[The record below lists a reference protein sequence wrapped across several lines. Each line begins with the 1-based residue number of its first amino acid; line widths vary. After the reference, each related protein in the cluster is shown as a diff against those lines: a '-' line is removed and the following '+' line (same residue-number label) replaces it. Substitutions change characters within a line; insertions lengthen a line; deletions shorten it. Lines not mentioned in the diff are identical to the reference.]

1 MFGTFRKH
9 QSWLLVI
16 IIGVVIVAFVLLFS
30 PDIQWSSIADKGDFG
45 SIGGE
50 PITTEQ
56 FRNALKEAHIA
67 YLLRTGR
74 WPDSPE
80 ARQEG
85 VDVRQDAYHRILLI
99 RTIEEM
105 NLEIGPEAVVDW
117 VRLNQPFLGQ
127 ISYDQMV
134 SQVLPT
140 SSTFRNRNS
149 LSEEDFYRFIKHEVG
164 ISHLVSL
171 FGLPGRLVTPQEAER
186 LYRQQHRELATQA
199 VLFNTTNHLD
209 QVTNIS
215 PEVLG
220 QFYTNR
226 MAEYRQPERIRI
238 RYVRFPS
245 TNFMEEAAAELA
257 GISDFEVRVEQEY
270 QRRGTNAF
278 IGPDDQPLPREE
290 ALQQIRSGEQERRAL
305 LFARRKAG
313 EFAEDLTRG
322 DSVQPDRIE
331 TLAGEWGLEIESAG
345 PFDRTGDGAANLPAS
360 VAGTAF
366 RLSGDNPFAGPVLG
380 PDAAYVIGY
389 SDRFPSEVRPLE
401 EVLDRVREDFVANR
415 ARELARESG
424 NAFHRSLTNR
434 LAGGDSFA
442 DVAAD
447 AEVNV
452 EALPPFSLTTESLPG
467 LPPELNLSTLK
478 NVAFGLEAGEA
489 SRFIPTINGGFVLHV
504 REEVPVDETAMKEEL
519 EEFTARLRRSRQFAA
534 FSDWFQYRAEQAR
547 LNIPDQEQPEAP

>member
-1 MFGTFRKH
+1 
-9 QSWLLVI
+9 
-16 IIGVVIVAFVLLFS
+16 VAFVLLFS

-45 SIGGE
+45 SIGDE

-56 FRNALKEAHIA
+56 FRNALKEAHIG

-74 WPDSPE
+74 WPDTPE

-85 VDVRQDAYHRILLI
+85 VDVRQDAYQRMVLI
-99 RTIEEM
+99 RTIDEM
-105 NLEIGPEAVVDW
+105 NLEIGPESVVEW
-117 VRLNQPFLGQ
+117 VRLSQPFLGR

-140 SSTFRNRNS
+140 SSTFRNS
-149 LSEEDFYRFIKHEVG
+149 LREEDFYRFIKHEVG
-164 ISHLVSL
+164 ISHLISL
-171 FGLPGRLVTPQEAER
+171 FGLTGRLVTPQEAER

-245 TNFMEEAAAELA
+245 TNFMEDAAAELA

-278 IGPDDQPLPREE
+278 IGPDNQPLPREE

-313 EFAEDLTRG
+313 EFAEDLTRV
-322 DSVQPDRIE
+322 DSIQPERIE
-331 TLAGEWGLEIESAG
+331 TLAAERGLEIETAG
-345 PFDRTGDGAANLPAS
+345 PFDRTGDGAGDLPAS
-360 VAGTAF
+360 VTSTAF
-366 RLSGDNPFAGPVLG
+366 RLSGDNPFAGPVPG

-401 EVLDRVREDFVANR
+401 EVLDRVRQDFVANR

-424 NAFHRSLTNR
+424 NAFHGSLTNR
-434 LAGGDSFA
+434 LAGGASFA

-447 AEVNV
+447 AELNV
-452 EALPPFSLTTESLPG
+452 ESLPPFSLTTESLPG

-478 NVAFGLEAGEA
+478 NVAFGLEVGEA

-504 REEVPVDETAMKEEL
+504 REELPVEETTLKEEL
-519 EEFTARLRRSRQFAA
+519 EEFTASLRRSRQFAA
-534 FSDWFQYRAEQAR
+534 FSDWFQYRVEQAR
-547 LNIPDQEQPEAP
+547 LNIPDQEQPEAL